1 VKTRDQLCVHFVGS
15 VPLAD
20 PETVF
25 RAACTP
31 LGSNLRRIP
40 DGETGPRRIWVGM
53 ISQILNRH
61 EAFEPAADEP
71 PFVMRLANGKVFREY
86 TRLRFRPGIEPRTVH
101 FETGYAAMA
110 CDSFATF
117 DRLQREGVIPQDLK
131 FQISIPSPLAP
142 TYNYIS
148 PSCRTPFLD
157 VFSDHLV
164 QEVQRIAA
172 ALPNDR
178 LTIQWDVVHE
188 ILLWENYFADRPE
201 DFKAQIASTLKKI
214 GEAVPEP
221 IELGYHLCYGSPND
235 EHLVQ
240 PRDAGIMVALMRETV
255 ANVRRPISYFHIP
268 VPKHRTDPQFYEP
281 LGTLSLPQN
290 TELYLGLVHLDDDE
304 GNRHRLQLGSQFTR
318 VAGIAS
324 ECGLG
329 RTDPKHV
336 DTLLRSYQKI
346 VSC

>member
-1 VKTRDQLCVHFVGS
+1 L
-15 VPLAD
+15 
-20 PETVF
+20 
-25 RAACTP
+25 
-31 LGSNLRRIP
+31 LGSSLDQQVRRI
-40 DGETGPRRIWVGM
+40 
-53 ISQILNRH
+53 
-61 EAFEPAADEP
+61 
-71 PFVMRLANGKVFREY
+71 
-86 TRLRFRPGIEPRTVH
+86 
-101 FETGYAAMA
+101 
-110 CDSFATF
+110 AT
-117 DRLQREGVIPQDLK
+117 Q
-131 FQISIPSPLAP
+131 
-142 TYNYIS
+142 
-148 PSCRTPFLD
+148 
-157 VFSDHLV
+157 
-164 QEVQRIAA
+164 
-172 ALPNDR
+172 LPNDR

-188 ILLWENYFADRPE
+188 ILLWENYFADRP
-201 DFKAQIASTLKKI
+201 DNFKEQIASNLKKI

-268 VPKHRTDPQFYEP
+268 VPKHRTDSQFYEP

-304 GNRHRLQLGSQFTR
+304 GNRRRLQLGSQFTH

-336 DTLLRSYQKI
+336 DALLKSYQK
-346 VSC
+346 VVNS